1 MIARVRGTEDLLD
14 LTLYNF
20 IVGKTQEHFGRHNFN
35 QISTPI
41 LENTQLFVHSLGT
54 GTDVVSKEMYIIDG
68 DQDNSICLRPE
79 VTAATI
85 RACFENR
92 IDRFPWKVFNIGPMF
107 RRERPQK
114 GRLRQFHQISIEVI
128 GTSAIGQDA
137 QFIKMLDTLFSNVF
151 KLENYALKINFL
163 GCASDRATHKE
174 KLIVFLN
181 SLIDQIC
188 PTCIER
194 KDKNTL
200 RVFDC
205 KNETC
210 KNLYTKAPRLT
221 DCLCSTCDQ
230 EWQTL
235 QTLLQFTSV
244 NYIIDTNLVRGL
256 DYYNRTVFE
265 FFSKDLGA
273 QDTFCGGGR
282 YSLGREVGAK
292 EDYESI
298 GAAMGI
304 ERLLLLLEPLQH
316 QLALTQPPVLHVILP
331 LANEQDALA
340 LLLANTLQQNKL
352 ATDIIFEKAS
362 MTNMLKKANRTGAKY
377 VLVLG
382 EQEQQDGTVTIK
394 NMMTGQTETVKQ
406 AEAVNFLK

>member
-1 MIARVRGTEDLLD
+1 MITRVRGTEDHLD

-20 IVGKTQEHFGRHNFN
+20 IVSTTQEHFGRHNFN

-41 LENTQLFVHSLGT
+41 LEHTQLFVHSLGT
-54 GTDVVSKEMYIIDG
+54 STDVVSKEMYIIDG
-68 DQDNSICLRPE
+68 EQENSICLRPE

-92 IDRFPWKVFNIGPMF
+92 VDRFPWKVYNIGPMF

-114 GRLRQFHQISIEVI
+114 GRLRQFHQISLEII
-128 GTSAIGQDA
+128 GTKAIAHDA
-137 QFIKMLDTLFSNVF
+137 HFIKALDTFFSAGL

-163 GCASDRATHKE
+163 GCLNDRTEHKE
-174 KLIVFLN
+174 KLLAFLN
-181 SLIDQIC
+181 TKLDQIC
-188 PTCIER
+188 TTCTER

-200 RVFDC
+200 RIFDC

-210 KNLYTKAPRLT
+210 KQLYQSAPRLT
-221 DCLCSTCDQ
+221 DYLCTTCSQ

-235 QTLLQFTSV
+235 QTFLQLTGV

-304 ERLLLLLEPLQH
+304 ERLLLLLEPRQS
-316 QLALTQPPVLHVILP
+316 QLTLAQQPILHVIMP
-331 LANEQDALA
+331 LSEQQDALA
-340 LLLANTLQQNKL
+340 LLLANTLQYRKL

-382 EQEQQDGTVTIK
+382 DEEQKNGTVTIK
-394 NMMTGQTETVKQ
+394 NMITGHTEVVKQTEV
-406 AEAVNFLK
+406 ANALK

>member
-41 LENTQLFVHSLGT
+41 LEHTQLFVHSLGT
-54 GTDVVSKEMYIIDG
+54 STDVVSKEMYIIDG
-68 DQDNSICLRPE
+68 DQENSICLRPE

-85 RACFENR
+85 RACFENH

-151 KLENYALKINFL
+151 KIENYALKINFL
-163 GCASDRATHKE
+163 GCSSDRVTHKE
-174 KLIVFLN
+174 KLIAFLN
-181 SLIDQIC
+181 GLVDQIC

-210 KNLYTKAPRLT
+210 KSLYTQAPRLT
-221 DCLCSTCDQ
+221 DCLCTTCAQ
-230 EWQTL
+230 EWHTL
-235 QTLLQFTSV
+235 QTLLQLTSV

-292 EDYESI
+292 QDYESI

-352 ATDIIFEKAS
+352 ATDIVFEKAS

-377 VLVLG
+377 VLILG
-382 EQEQQDGTVTIK
+382 EQEQLDGAVTIK
-394 NMMTGQTETVKQ
+394 NMMTGHTETVKQ
-406 AEAVNFLK
+406 TEVINFLK